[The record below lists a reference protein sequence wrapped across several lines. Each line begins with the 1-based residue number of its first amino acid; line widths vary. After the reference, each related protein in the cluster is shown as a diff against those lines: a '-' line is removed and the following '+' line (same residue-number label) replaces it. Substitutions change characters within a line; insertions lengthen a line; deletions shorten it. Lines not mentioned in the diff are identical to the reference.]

1 MSALW
6 RGAGPVFGFDG
17 IEYGLKWDNS
27 LQTNEAK
34 SSSAYY
40 QCCHCPEHFY
50 YRDLEKME
58 FGGRWIAEDCTWTR
72 DGIHFL
78 IMTVASFARR
88 NTLRS

>member
-6 RGAGPVFGFDG
+6 RGAGLVFGFDG

-50 YRDLEKME
+50 YRDLEKWSS
-58 FGGRWIAEDCTWTR
+58 GALDSRGLHLDPRR
-72 DGIHFL
+72 HSFL

>member
-1 MSALW
+1 YQCCHCPEHFYYRDLEKME
-6 RGAGPVFGFDG
+6 FGGRWIAEDCTWTR
-17 IEYGLKWDNS
+17 YGLKWDNS

-72 DGIHFL
+72 
-78 IMTVASFARR
+78 
-88 NTLRS
+88 